1 MGAKTTAAALR
12 DLVHPEISG
21 EGVPLCRQNRLTVEV
36 VGCRLPGL
44 DPPLAWGRRSSLSIF
59 GRTSQ
64 RSKPESRVA
73 RWPLPNWAPLACWP
87 WGDVI
92 GPPFELDGAVH
103 PNSAILLAG
112 GALRVCPRVGSPEV
126 GRTGRFLCVGMAS
139 PALGSSSS
147 SSSSSSPPLF
157 FPPLPRLAISSA
169 SRQRGLPLPFFFVTP
184 SHPPRWELLRR
195 CRLHSF
201 SRLPSRP
208 FYFYPDAI
216 PCDTREIVRGR
227 PFLRSKPL
235 RTSAPLAVAHLL
247 YTVFG
252 AAQQS
257 GALVTKLL
265 TRPCSLK

>member
-147 SSSSSSPPLF
+147 SSSSSPPLF
-157 FPPLPRLAISSA
+157 FFSSPTSRDLVGVTSKGIASAILFRHSFASPSLGVASSVSASLFQSTPVPSFLFLPRCN
-169 SRQRGLPLPFFFVTP
+169 PL
-184 SHPPRWELLRR
+184 
-195 CRLHSF
+195 
-201 SRLPSRP
+201 
-208 FYFYPDAI
+208 
-216 PCDTREIVRGR
+216 
-227 PFLRSKPL
+227 
-235 RTSAPLAVAHLL
+235 
-247 YTVFG
+247 
-252 AAQQS
+252 
-257 GALVTKLL
+257 
-265 TRPCSLK
+265 